1 MDWYIAADLRR
12 AQPRRSRSHKTLSD
26 LLRKENKVPFD
37 KEIKELKQ
45 RRAKAREMGGPEK
58 IAKQHD
64 RGKLTA
70 RERIDHLLDPDSFLE
85 IGMLNHSDLPGMEE
99 KTPADSKVAG
109 YGKIDG
115 RRVGIVS
122 NDFTVLAATS
132 SRIAGRKEGEL
143 KVLAAHRG
151 YPVVYL
157 GEAGGA
163 RMPDIMGSAGLASY
177 GGGGFD
183 TYLQIMSRVRQTPMV
198 TAILGECYG
207 MPTWMA
213 CLSDFVV
220 QVKGS
225 AMGVS
230 GPRVVELALGES
242 VTDEELGGWQ
252 VHAEITGNVDRVAEN
267 EEECFQIIRQYL
279 SYMPSHCDERPPG
292 ASVPGGSGS
301 DMDQIIE
308 LLPEKRNRGYD
319 MHRILDCIVDKNS
332 LFPIKPTFGKSVI
345 TSLARI
351 DGNVVGIVANQ
362 PMFNAGAMDTDGID
376 KVISFLCLCD
386 SFNIP
391 LLFFHDIPGFLVGKA
406 AEHKR
411 VAAKVMNYMNALGL
425 LTVPK
430 ISIIVRKSYGMAFWN
445 MCGSGCATDFL
456 VAWPSAE
463 ISFVDPAIAAN
474 VVYGGKPSAS
484 DKESDEWQALMN
496 QLVDDASPYG
506 AAGKHFIHD
515 VIDPKNTRAYIV
527 SALEVSYNARSQGI
541 GQHRLANWPTKF

>member
-1 MDWYIAADLRR
+1 
-12 AQPRRSRSHKTLSD
+12 
-26 LLRKENKVPFD
+26 VPF
-37 KEIKELKQ
+37 EKELKELEK
-45 RRAKAREMGGPEK
+45 RRAKALKMGGSEK
-58 IAKQHD
+58 IKKQHD
-64 RGKLTA
+64 QGKLTA
-70 RERIDHLLDPDSFLE
+70 RERIDVLLDPDSFLE
-85 IGMLNHSDLPGMEE
+85 IGMLNHSDIPGMEE

-115 RRVGIVS
+115 RPVAIVS

-143 KVLAAHRG
+143 KALAAHRG

-183 TYLQIMSRVRQTPMV
+183 SYLQIMSRVRQTPME
-198 TAILGECYG
+198 TAILGDCYC
-207 MPTWMA
+207 MPTWM
-213 CLSDFVV
+213 
-220 QVKGS
+220 

-267 EEECFQIIRQYL
+267 EEDCFQIIRQYL
-279 SYMPSHCDERPPG
+279 SYMPSHCDERPPD
-292 ASVPGGSGS
+292 APVQDVSRS
-301 DMDQIIE
+301 DMDRILDI
-308 LLPEKRNRGYD
+308 LPEKRNRGYD
-319 MHRILDCIVDKNS
+319 MHRILNCIADKNS
-332 LFPIKPTFGKSVI
+332 LFPLKPTFGKSVI

-376 KVISFLCLCD
+376 KVTSFLCLCD

-406 AEHKR
+406 AERKR
-411 VAAKVMNYMNALGL
+411 VAARVMNYMNALGL
-425 LTVPK
+425 LSVPK
-430 ISIIVRKSYGMAFWN
+430 ISVVVRKTYGMAFWN
-445 MCGSGCATDFL
+445 MCGSGCGTDFL

-484 DKESDEWQALMN
+484 DKKSDEWQALMD

-515 VIDPKNTRAYIV
+515 VIDPMDTRDYIIR
-527 SALEVSYNARSQGI
+527 ALEISYNARRKGI
-541 GQHRLANWPTKF
+541 GDHRLANWPTKF

>member
-1 MDWYIAADLRR
+1 M
-12 AQPRRSRSHKTLSD
+12 
-26 LLRKENKVPFD
+26 PFE
-37 KEIKELKQ
+37 KEIEQLRQ
-45 RRAKAREMGGPEK
+45 LQDKARQMGGPEK
-58 IAKQHD
+58 IRKQHD
-64 RGKLTA
+64 QGKLTA
-70 RERIDHLLDPDSFLE
+70 RERIDRLLDPDSFLE
-85 IGMLNHSDLPGMEE
+85 VGMLNHSDVPGMED

-109 YGKIDG
+109 YGRIDG
-115 RRVGIVS
+115 RPVAVVS
-122 NDFTVLAATS
+122 NDFTVMAATS
-132 SRIAGRKEGEL
+132 SRIAGRKEGEI

-151 YPVVYL
+151 YPVIYL

-163 RMPDIMGSAGLASY
+163 RMPDIMGSAGLASF

-183 TYLQIMSRVRQTPMV
+183 TYLKIMSRVRQTPMV

-230 GPRVVELALGES
+230 GPRVVELALGETVS
-242 VTDEELGGWQ
+242 DEELGGWQ

-279 SYMPSHCDERPPG
+279 AYMPSHCDERSPELP
-292 ASVPGGSGS
+292 VPDGSGS
-301 DMDQIIE
+301 KMNRVLE
-308 LLPEKRNRGYD
+308 YLPEKRNRSYD
-319 MHRILDCIVDKNS
+319 MHRILNCIVDKNS
-332 LFPIKPTFGKSVI
+332 LLALKPTFGKSVI
-345 TSLARI
+345 TALARVN
-351 DGNVVGIVANQ
+351 GSVVGIVANQ
-362 PMFNAGAMDTDGID
+362 PMFNAGAMGTDGID

-406 AEHKR
+406 AERKR

-425 LTVPK
+425 LSIPK

-445 MCGSGCATDFL
+445 MCGAGCATDFL

-463 ISFVDPAIAAN
+463 ISFVDPSIAAN

-484 DKESDEWQALMN
+484 DKKSDEWQNLMQ

-515 VIDPKNTRAYIV
+515 VIDPKETRAYIIK
-527 SALEVSYNARSQGI
+527 ALEISYNARRQGI
-541 GQHRLANWPTKF
+541 GEHKLANWPTKF

>member
-1 MDWYIAADLRR
+1 MHFEK
-12 AQPRRSRSHKTLSD
+12 QM
-26 LLRKENKVPFD
+26 
-37 KEIKELKQ
+37 KELAK
-45 RRAKAREMGGPEK
+45 RKARALEMGGTEK
-58 IAKQHD
+58 IKKHHD
-64 RGKLTA
+64 KGKLTA
-70 RERIDHLLDPDSFLE
+70 RERIDRLLDPDTFLE
-85 IGMLNHSDLPGMEE
+85 VGMLNHSDVAGMED

-109 YGKIDG
+109 FGKIDG
-115 RRVGIVS
+115 RRVAVVS

-143 KVLAAHRG
+143 KALAAHRG

-183 TYLQIMSRVRQTPMV
+183 TYLQIMSRVRQTPML

-242 VTDEELGGWQ
+242 VTDEELGGWK
-252 VHAEITGNVDRVAEN
+252 VHAEITGNTDRVAEN
-267 EEECFQIIRQYL
+267 EEECFQILRQYL
-279 SYMPSHCDERPPG
+279 SYMPSHCDELPPG
-292 ASVPGGSGS
+292 VPVPDGSGLE
-301 DMDQIIE
+301 MDRI
-308 LLPEKRNRGYD
+308 LDNLPEKGNRGYD
-319 MHRILDCIVDKNS
+319 MHRILNCIVDKNS
-332 LFPIKPTFGKSVI
+332 LFPLKPAFGKSVI
-345 TSLARI
+345 TALARI
-351 DGNVVGIVANQ
+351 DGSVAGIVANQ

-391 LLFFHDIPGFLVGKA
+391 LLFFHDIPGFLVGKD
-406 AEHKR
+406 AERKR

-430 ISIIVRKSYGMAFWN
+430 ISIIVRKTYGMAFWKYV
-445 MCGSGCATDFL
+445 L
-456 VAWPSAE
+456 
-463 ISFVDPAIAAN
+463 I
-474 VVYGGKPSAS
+474 
-484 DKESDEWQALMN
+484 
-496 QLVDDASPYG
+496 
-506 AAGKHFIHD
+506 
-515 VIDPKNTRAYIV
+515 
-527 SALEVSYNARSQGI
+527 
-541 GQHRLANWPTKF
+541 RLWH

>member
-1 MDWYIAADLRR
+1 MAF
-12 AQPRRSRSHKTLSD
+12 
-26 LLRKENKVPFD
+26 E
-37 KEIKELKQ
+37 KELKELEK
-45 RRAKAREMGGPEK
+45 RRAKALQMGGTAK
-58 IAKQHD
+58 IKKQHD
-64 RGKLTA
+64 KGRLTA
-70 RERIDHLLDPDSFLE
+70 RERINQLLDPGSFFE
-85 IGMLNHSDLPGMEE
+85 VGMLNHSDVPGMEE
-99 KTPADSKVAG
+99 KTPADSKVGG

-115 RRVGIVS
+115 RHVVVIS

-143 KVLAAHRG
+143 KVLAALRG
-151 YPVVYL
+151 HPVIYL

-163 RMPDIMGSAGLASY
+163 RMPDIMGSAGLASF

-242 VTDEELGGWQ
+242 VSDEELGGWK
-252 VHAEITGNVDRVAEN
+252 VHSEITGNVDRVADNEN
-267 EEECFQIIRQYL
+267 ACFEIIRQYL
-279 SYMPSHCDERPPG
+279 SYMPSHCEERPPDAAVPDDSG
-292 ASVPGGSGS
+292 A
-301 DMDQIIE
+301 DMEHILDH
-308 LLPEKRNRGYD
+308 LPQKRNRGYD
-319 MHRILDCIVDKNS
+319 MHQILNCIVDKSS
-332 LFPIKPTFGKSVI
+332 LFPLKPTFGKSVI
-345 TSLARI
+345 TALARI
-351 DGNVVGIVANQ
+351 DGSVVGIVANQ

-376 KVISFLCLCD
+376 KVTSFLCLCD

-406 AEHKR
+406 AEQRR

-430 ISIIVRKSYGMAFWN
+430 ISIIVRKTYGMAFWN
-445 MCGSGCATDFL
+445 MCGSGCGADFL

-463 ISFVDPAIAAN
+463 MSFVDPEISAN
-474 VVYGGKPSAS
+474 VVYGAKTYAS
-484 DKESDEWQALMN
+484 DKDSPEWLALKN
-496 QLVDDASPYG
+496 QLVDDSSPYG
-506 AAGKHFIHD
+506 SAGKHYIHD
-515 VIDPKNTRAYIV
+515 VIDPRNTRAYIIK
-527 SALEVSYNARSQGI
+527 ALEISYNARSKGLSE
-541 GQHRLANWPTKF
+541 HKLANWPTKF

>member
-1 MDWYIAADLRR
+1 M
-12 AQPRRSRSHKTLSD
+12 PF
-26 LLRKENKVPFD
+26 EN
-37 KEIKELKQ
+37 ELNELEK
-45 RRAKAREMGGPEK
+45 RRAKAQKMGGAEK
-58 IAKQHD
+58 IKKQHD
-64 RGKLTA
+64 KGKLTA
-70 RERIDHLLDPDSFLE
+70 RERITRLLDPDSFLE
-85 IGMLNHSDLPGMEE
+85 VGMLNHSDVDGMED

-109 YGKIDG
+109 CGKVDG
-115 RRVGIVS
+115 RRVAVVS

-183 TYLQIMSRVRQTPMV
+183 TYLQIMSRIRQTPMV

-242 VTDEELGGWQ
+242 VSDEELGGWK
-252 VHAEITGNVDRVAEN
+252 VHAEITGNADRVAEN

-279 SYMPSHCDERPPG
+279 SYMPSHCDERPPT
-292 ASVPGGSGS
+292 APVPDGSGS
-301 DMDQIIE
+301 EMTRILDH
-308 LLPEKRNRGYD
+308 LPEKRNRAYD
-319 MHRILDCIVDKNS
+319 MHEILKCIVDSDS
-332 LFPIKPTFGKSVI
+332 LFPLKPAFGKSVI
-345 TSLARI
+345 TALARI
-351 DGNVVGIVANQ
+351 EGGVVGIVANQ

-376 KVISFLCLCD
+376 KVISLLCLCD

-391 LLFFHDIPGFLVGKA
+391 LLFFHDIPGFLVGKD
-406 AEHKR
+406 AERKR

-430 ISIIVRKSYGMAFWN
+430 ISIIVRKTYGMAFWN
-445 MCGSGCATDFL
+445 MCGSGCGTDFL

-463 ISFVDPAIAAN
+463 MSFVDPGIAAN

-484 DKESDEWQALMN
+484 DKKSDEWLALMN

-515 VIDPKNTRAYIV
+515 VIDPKDTRDYIV
-527 SALEVSYNARSQGI
+527 RALEISYNARRKGI
-541 GQHRLANWPTKF
+541 SEHKLANWPTKF

>member
-1 MDWYIAADLRR
+1 M
-12 AQPRRSRSHKTLSD
+12 
-26 LLRKENKVPFD
+26 PFD
-37 KEIKELKQ
+37 KKIEQLKQ
-45 RRAKAREMGGPEK
+45 RQAKARQMGGPEK
-58 IAKQHD
+58 IKKQHD
-64 RGKLTA
+64 QGKLTA
-70 RERIDHLLDPDSFLE
+70 RERIDRLLDPDSFLE
-85 IGMLNHSDLPGMEE
+85 VGMLNLSDVPGMED

-109 YGKIDG
+109 YGRIDE
-115 RRVGIVS
+115 RPVAVVS
-122 NDFTVLAATS
+122 NDFTVMAATS
-132 SRIAGRKEGEL
+132 SRIAGRKEGEI

-151 YPVVYL
+151 YPVIYL

-163 RMPDIMGSAGLASY
+163 RMPDIMGSTGLASF

-183 TYLQIMSRVRQTPMV
+183 TYLKAMSRVRQTPMV

-230 GPRVVELALGES
+230 GPRVVELALGETVS
-242 VTDEELGGWQ
+242 DEELGGWQ

-267 EEECFQIIRQYL
+267 EEECFQIIRRYL
-279 SYMPSHCDERPPG
+279 AYMPSHCDESPPEIP
-292 ASVPGGSGS
+292 VPDGSGS
-301 DMDQIIE
+301 QMNRVLE
-308 LLPEKRNRGYD
+308 YLPEKRSRSYD
-319 MHRILDCIVDKNS
+319 MHRILNCIVDKNS
-332 LFPIKPTFGKSVI
+332 LFALKPTFGKSVI
-345 TSLARI
+345 TALARVN
-351 DGNVVGIVANQ
+351 GRVVGIVASQ
-362 PMFNAGAMDTDGID
+362 PVFNAGAMDTDGID

-406 AEHKR
+406 AERKR

-425 LTVPK
+425 LSVPK
-430 ISIIVRKSYGMAFWN
+430 ISIIVRKTYGMAFWN
-445 MCGSGCATDFL
+445 MCGTGCATDFL

-463 ISFVDPAIAAN
+463 MSFVDPAIAAN

-484 DKESDEWQALMN
+484 DKESDEWQNLVQ

-506 AAGKHFIHD
+506 AAAKHFIHD
-515 VIDPKNTRAYIV
+515 VIDPKETRAYIIK
-527 SALEVSYNARSQGI
+527 ALEISYNARRQGI
-541 GQHRLANWPTKF
+541 GEHKLANWPTKF